1 MASNGIFRNI
11 NILKELTVASSD
23 QILELYQPGWLN
35 SLDVV
40 NSAKYSGF
48 LTSLRLTID
57 ISSINELETIPS
69 DELAAESTINAN
81 ARETFRSNQKKC
93 LSFYMKT
100 FDTPL
105 IKIVDLF
112 LFNQRPF
119 YYIDVI
125 PYFTSSSTLDIAPD
139 TQICVQ
145 VREVGNGILQNDD
158 RILIFGTGIEE
169 SPIYDQ
175 SALTVE

>member
-1 MASNGIFRNI
+1 MPGIFRNI
-11 NILKELTVASSD
+11 NIIKELNAASSD

-40 NSAKYSGF
+40 NNAKYSGF

-69 DELAAESTINAN
+69 DVLASDATISAN
-81 ARETFRSNQKKC
+81 SKETFQSNQKKC
-93 LSFYMKT
+93 VSFYMRS

-105 IKIVDLF
+105 IKVVDIY

-119 YYIDVI
+119 YYVDVL
-125 PYFTSSSTLDIAPD
+125 PYFTSSTTLDIAPD

-145 VREVGNGILQNDD
+145 VREVGNGLLQNDD
-158 RILIFGTGIEE
+158 RVLILGTGIEE
-169 SPIYDQ
+169 SPTYDQ
-175 SALTVE
+175 SALRVE